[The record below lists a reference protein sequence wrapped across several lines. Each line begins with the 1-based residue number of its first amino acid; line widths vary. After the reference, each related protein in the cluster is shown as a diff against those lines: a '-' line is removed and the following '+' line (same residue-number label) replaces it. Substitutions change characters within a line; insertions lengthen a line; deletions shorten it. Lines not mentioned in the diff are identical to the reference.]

1 MKAGDI
7 VWVKFPYEGKSAD
20 KPHPALVLDVLENG
34 QAVLAYGSSQHVD
47 GSCPAANEVTVTRL
61 LTDVEGTGEL
71 DDPGVFQNFMTDIA
85 EVVCNH
91 CGGEVRNPAEPF
103 EDVWYVG
110 IHGNDSL
117 PDAFGG
123 IWREYDKEGELFAET
138 SAEALAEAGVTDYCN
153 QVCGGGNCGT
163 DEVCQYGID
172 AQTHL
177 PPTARNVF
185 AEVMDAH
192 SVTVEAPD
200 AVEGQDTVELR
211 RDLLAAAFLSK
222 HPGDTVITRDHFVRN
237 AAFGEALMWLSP
249 FFEFPTWE
257 GRKLGELLQFYGF
270 SSLREDH
277 NVLQYRTKTLNKD
290 GIHGRNVTL
299 AELGAAAP
307 LPNGSW
313 LLADQVRIQLAGPDR
328 SPI

>member
-1 MKAGDI
+1 MSKQI
-7 VWVKFPYEGKSAD
+7 SA
-20 KPHPALVLDVLENG
+20 KE
-34 QAVLAYGSSQHVD
+34 LA
-47 GSCPAANEVTVTRL
+47 EIVTRL

-85 EVVCNH
+85 QVICDH

-163 DEVCQYGID
+163 GEVCQYGID

-177 PPTARNVF
+177 PPTSRNVF
-185 AEVMDAH
+185 AEVMEAH

-200 AVEGQDTVELR
+200 SVEGQDTVELR
-211 RDLLAAAFLSK
+211 RDLLAAAFLSR
-222 HPGDTVITRDHFVRN
+222 HPGDTVITRDRFVRN

-249 FFEFPTWE
+249 FFDFPTWD

-277 NVLQYRTKTLNKD
+277 NVLQYRTKTPNKD

-313 LLADQVRIQLAGPDR
+313 LLEDQIRIQLAGPDR